1 MTHQHTIWGS
11 LSATSQPNYIIIPC
25 LIVPVQLRR
34 GRAFVWLLECGALG
48 IFQRKGSF
56 LEDGAKEQ
64 SRGWDHGCWCP
75 LLFLHLY
82 HSHSIFL
89 GLSSL
94 SLGLC
99 ICLWISQFW
108 TIPSLFC
115 VRLLCIGLT
124 NRSPEKQFTPSPF
137 PEPSSGRFCC
147 LADRAG
153 LFDVKCTGFGS
164 SMIRPALKRD
174 RSVRGLPVASD
185 SELGGSYSAPR

>member
-1 MTHQHTIWGS
+1 MPQLEHTHPTHTHSAAASSDKAKLSSLSDNVNMTHQHTIWES

-56 LEDGAKEQ
+56 LEDGAKER

-75 LLFLHLY
+75 LLFFHLY

-124 NRSPEKQFTPSPF
+124 NRSPQTVYSQSF
-137 PEPSSGRFCC
+137 P
-147 LADRAG
+147 RAFIWQI
-153 LFDVKCTGFGS
+153 LLS
-164 SMIRPALKRD
+164 RW
-174 RSVRGLPVASD
+174 
-185 SELGGSYSAPR
+185 